1 MKIDYAIMGSNE
13 NPTYIDFW
21 HLISKTWKEIFN
33 ITPVLG
39 LICDEDSDFYE
50 DEYGLVKKFKRIEG
64 IDSGLQSQIIRLY
77 LPKLLN
83 GNIII
88 TDIDMVPLS
97 KLYFI
102 DQVDFFDENK
112 IHIMSSDNAEC
123 NRNKEIPMCY
133 NISNTKLISE
143 ILELDL
149 SWVKFANKLNSM
161 NEGWSTD
168 QRYLWDMIQKYRI
181 TNNDKVV
188 TYNRGWPNGATNRI
202 DRLWWSYNPELVK
215 KGLYIDSHLLRPYKE
230 NKEEVDKLINL
241 LW

>member
-21 HLISKTWKEIFN
+21 PVISKTWKEIFN

-50 DEYGLVKKFKRIEG
+50 DEYGLVKKFKSIEG

-77 LPKLLN
+77 LPKLLS

-97 KLYFI
+97 KPYFI
-102 DQVDFFDENK
+102 DQVTLFDEDK
-112 IHIMSSDNAEC
+112 IHIMSSDNDEC
-123 NRNKEIPMCY
+123 TRNREIPMCY
-133 NISNTKLISE
+133 NISSTELLNE
-143 ILELDL
+143 ILELNIT
-149 SWVKFANKLNSM
+149 WIEFADKLNSM

-168 QRYLWDMIQKYRI
+168 QRYLWDMIQKYKVK
-181 TNNDKVV
+181 NGDKVV
-188 TYNRGWPNGATNRI
+188 MYNRGWPRGATNRI

-215 KGLYIDSHLLRPYKE
+215 KGAYIDSHLLRPYKE

-241 LW
+241 L